1 MNYWLMKTEPET
13 FSWQDLAKQKRTL
26 WDGVRNYQARNNMMA
41 MKKGDKVL
49 IYHSVSDKC
58 VVGIAVVSKEFFPDP
73 TTDDKHWVAV
83 ELIPDKPLKKTISL
97 EQIKSTKELAEMKLI
112 KQSRLSVMPVTKAEF
127 NKIISLGS

>member
-1 MNYWLMKTEPET
+1 MKTEPET

>member
-13 FSWQDLAKQKRTL
+13 FSWQDLVKQKKTI

-73 TTDDKHWVAV
+73 TTDDKRWVAV
-83 ELIPDKPLKKTISL
+83 ELVPDKPLKKTISL
-97 EQIKSTKELAEMKLI
+97 EQIKNTKELAEMKLI

-127 NKIISLGS
+127 NKILSLGG